1 MFSKRIRQRK
11 FIENAFFFCKSFQQA
26 TMDKQLNKLQKERQ
40 VVVANEYSS
49 STFHQNK
56 TTSILHR
63 DKT

>member
-11 FIENAFFFCKSFQQA
+11 FIESTFYFCESLHQA